1 MSYLSIHSAAN
12 DQDFQA
18 RCRVATWKA
27 AQDIA
32 AEDPTTP
39 NHEGRKDWSTRILQ
53 GRANISGLQLAMQ
66 VLRNPVIA
74 ENATGAPDGDI
85 QYQVNTV
92 LDAIIAI
99 G

>member
-1 MSYLSIHSAAN
+1 MSYLTIHSAAN
-12 DQDFQA
+12 DADFQA

-32 AEDPTTP
+32 GEDPATP
-39 NHEGRKDWSTRILQ
+39 NHQMRIDWSTRILQ

-66 VLRNPVIA
+66 VLRNSVVAADPAVA
-74 ENATGAPDGDI
+74 ADDAI
-85 QYQVNTV
+85 QFQVNSV
-92 LDAIIAI
+92 LGAIIAI